1 MKAFKLLVAVFL
13 IAVSCSTRPEIR
25 SGDLLF
31 VGIPADYTLDDSSM
45 SSGIAAATGDGSEI
59 NWIHTAILDVDGEGT
74 WIIDATIKRGV
85 ARYPLDSF
93 LVDFTLKDG
102 SYPVFEVMRLKEG
115 PRDLVENAKKFIGR
129 PYDVWFLP
137 ENEAMYC
144 TELVRDSYLGDD
156 GLPILPAAPM
166 NFKGADGEFP
176 PYWVQLF
183 GLLGQPIPQDLPGT
197 NPQDMRR
204 SPLLEKVDVRIAE

>member
-1 MKAFKLLVAVFL
+1 MKKYKLLILGLLA
-13 IAVSCSTRPEIR
+13 ISCSTRPQIQ

-31 VGIPADYTLDDSSM
+31 VGLPADYSLDDSSM
-45 SSGIAAATGDGSEI
+45 SSGIAAATGDGSGI
-59 NWIHTAILDVDGEGT
+59 NWIHTAILDVDDEGT

-102 SYPVFEVMRLKEG
+102 SYPTFEVMRLKDG

-137 ENEAMYC
+137 DNEAMYC
-144 TELVRDSYLGDD
+144 TELVRDSYLSED
-156 GLPILPAAPM
+156 GSPILPAAPM

-176 PYWVQLF
+176 PYWQQLF
-183 GLLGQPIPQDLPGT
+183 GLLGQPIPQGLPGT
-197 NPQDMRR
+197 NPQDMRK
-204 SPLLEKVDVRIAE
+204 SPLLEKVDVSITE

>member
-1 MKAFKLLVAVFL
+1 MKNCKLLILAL
-13 IAVSCSTRPEIR
+13 LAVSCSTRPQIQ

-45 SSGIAAATGDGSEI
+45 SSGIAAATGDGSEV
-59 NWIHTAILDVDGEGT
+59 NWIHTAILDVDEEGT
-74 WIIDATIKRGV
+74 WIIDATIRRGV

-102 SYPVFEVMRLKEG
+102 SLPTFEVMRLKGG
-115 PRDLVENAKKFIGR
+115 PRELVENAKKFIGR

-144 TELVRDSYLGDD
+144 TELVRDSYLAED
-156 GLPILPAAPM
+156 GSPILPAAPM
-166 NFKGADGEFP
+166 NFKGPDGEFP
-176 PYWVQLF
+176 PYWEQLF
-183 GLLGQPIPQDLPGT
+183 GILGQPIPQGLPGT
-197 NPQDMRR
+197 NPQDMRK
-204 SPLLEKVDVRIAE
+204 SPLLEKVDVSITE